1 MLSYTIFFVTEKSPI
16 LQLVTEVMSRFCNAT
31 FMPTSS
37 NYVVG
42 DNSWFTE
49 VRQYDLARFPVS
61 AVLHSAVKRSIGE
74 VVQSRKRPL
83 LGPSP

>member
-1 MLSYTIFFVTEKSPI
+1 MHSYTIFLVTEKSPN
-16 LQLVTEVMSRFCNAT
+16 LQLVTGVMSRFCNAS

-42 DNSWFTE
+42 DNSWLTE

-61 AVLHSAVKRSIGE
+61 AVLQAAV
-74 VVQSRKRPL
+74 
-83 LGPSP
+83 